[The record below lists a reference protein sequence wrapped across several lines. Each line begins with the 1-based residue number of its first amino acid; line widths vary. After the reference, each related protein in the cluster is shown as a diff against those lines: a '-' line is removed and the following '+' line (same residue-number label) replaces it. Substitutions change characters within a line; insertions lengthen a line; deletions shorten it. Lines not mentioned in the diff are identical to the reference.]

1 MCWRREDDWMPHHHC
16 YFLLLKRIP
25 LGIAATSKLE
35 IKNWEWESRGS
46 LRGRRGISLNFFFSF
61 LKRYRLNFGDSRTL
75 SWNLLNS
82 GMGIITTKVMT
93 SVMNNVDPPR
103 DGYTSPHK
111 SIKLFPSRLH
121 PRSKAFGAITADVV
135 YPSGA
140 AAAGWSFLGGEASA
154 VSISYEI
161 FKRSDAAE
169 QVWKRREDFPAC
181 CLHIKKLP
189 ALRCIVRYIRNVD
202 IYQPSKVHSMLCF
215 IYQTLFIYDRYT
227 TTSILM

>member
-1 MCWRREDDWMPHHHC
+1 MWLHLFRKYIRRRGGKKHVLASWRWLDASSS
-16 YFLLLKRIP
+16 LLLLVIEENSTRNCRDVEIGNKKLGMRIP
-25 LGIAATSKLE
+25 R
-35 IKNWEWESRGS
+35 ESTRQTRNFPQ
-46 LRGRRGISLNFFFSF
+46 LFFFPF

-140 AAAGWSFLGGEASA
+140 AAAAAGWSFFGGEKLRPFPFLMKYSREAMQQSKCEKDGRIFPP
-154 VSISYEI
+154 VVCISKS
-161 FKRSDAAE
+161 FLRSD
-169 QVWKRREDFPAC
+169 V
-181 CLHIKKLP
+181 
-189 ALRCIVRYIRNVD
+189 
-202 IYQPSKVHSMLCF
+202 
-215 IYQTLFIYDRYT
+215 
-227 TTSILM
+227 